1 MNTPIPKLTILDAVR
16 FTAEAWNLV
25 KPSTI
30 ASCWSKTG
38 IISPYHSSYSYSIDS
53 LLDIPSDGDD
63 DDDNDE
69 DIIQRL
75 IERFDLNLF

>member
-1 MNTPIPKLTILDAVR
+1 MNTPVPELTVLDAVR

-38 IISPYHSSYSYSIDS
+38 IISPYHSSYGIDS
-53 LLDIPSDGDD
+53 FLDVPSDN
-63 DDDNDE
+63 NDE
-69 DIIQRL
+69 NDEHTIQRL
-75 IERFDLNLF
+75 I

>member
-1 MNTPIPKLTILDAVR
+1 MNTPIPELTILNVVS

-30 ASCWSKTG
+30 ASKTG
-38 IISPYHSSYSYSIDS
+38 IISPYHSSYDINS
-53 LLDIPSDGDD
+53 LLDIHVPSDNN
-63 DDDNDE
+63 DDNDE

-75 IERFDLNLF
+75 IKRFDPGSILTAN

>member
-1 MNTPIPKLTILDAVR
+1 MNTPIPELTILNVVS

-38 IISPYHSSYSYSIDS
+38 IISPYHSSYDIDS
-53 LLDIPSDGDD
+53 LLDIPSDNN
-63 DDDNDE
+63 DDNDE
-69 DIIQRL
+69 DI
-75 IERFDLNLF
+75 LFNV